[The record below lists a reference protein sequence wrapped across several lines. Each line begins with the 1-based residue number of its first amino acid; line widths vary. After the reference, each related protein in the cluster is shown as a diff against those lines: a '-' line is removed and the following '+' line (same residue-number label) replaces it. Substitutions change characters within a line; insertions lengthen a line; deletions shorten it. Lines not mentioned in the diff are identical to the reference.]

1 MERKIGE
8 IFEYNGEWYQCV
20 IGYSCNDCAF
30 NKKECSTIVDNDN
43 SMGNCCA
50 DRRKDNKDVIFK
62 KLEKVG
68 EPFFVNIQGNN
79 VLEQRYKLYEPMVTL
94 KEYWYRIDGNFINI
108 EIKQNQENMEENY
121 KAEDTLLTRLVGRYV
136 NNLIDYETFEK
147 AVKELYSDKKDS
159 KPVLKEFDLEAAK
172 AGKPVCTRDGR
183 KAIFLTTLSNKNFPV
198 VAIVSCGQEENVYQ
212 YDINGVCDEHD
223 DNLDLMML
231 PERKEGWINIYNAD
245 TTFYYADG
253 RVFETKDEAVQEAK
267 EEVEKEQREKNEYI
281 DTIRVEWEE

>member
-8 IFEYNGEWYQCV
+8 IFEYNDGWYQCIV
-20 IGYSCNDCAF
+20 GNGCENCAF
-30 NKKECSTIVDNDN
+30 NERKCYAVVDNGDPI
-43 SMGNCCA
+43 GDCCA
-50 DRRKDNKDVIFK
+50 DRRKDDKDVIFK

-68 EPFFVNIQGNN
+68 EPFFVNIQGDN

-108 EIKQNQENMEENY
+108 EIKQNKEDMEENY

-159 KPVLKEFDLEAAK
+159 KPILKEFDLKAAK

-183 KAIFLTTLSNKNFPV
+183 RARIICFDMNSFNNHII
-198 VAIVSCGQEENVYQ
+198 VALITEENGTESIYS
-212 YDINGVCDEHD
+212 YTSEGKWKETKTEN
-223 DNLDLMML
+223 DLMML
-231 PERKEGWINIYNAD
+231 PEKKEGLVNVYKDSVYD
-245 TTFYYADG
+245 TKY
-253 RVFETKDEAVQEAK
+253 EALIRRSRSES
-267 EEVEKEQREKNEYI
+267 RGYI
-281 DTIRVEWEE
+281 DTIKISWEE

>member
-20 IGYSCNDCAF
+20 ESDGTCNGCVGTFQSYSFCNDF
-30 NKKECSTIVDNDN
+30 EECV
-43 SMGNCCA
+43 G
-50 DRRKDNKDVIFK
+50 KIFK
-62 KLEKVG
+62 KIEKVG
-68 EPFFVNIQGNN
+68 EPYEFDGHLFQSYRTFEVPIFTENYSTVRELGNN
-79 VLEQRYKLYEPMVTL
+79 SK
-94 KEYWYRIDGNFINI
+94 ISI
-108 EIKQNQENMEENY
+108 EIKQNKENMEENY

-159 KPVLKEFDLEAAK
+159 KPILKEFDLEAAE

-198 VAIVSCGQEENVYQ
+198 VAIVCCGQEENVYQ

-223 DNLDLMML
+223 NNLDLMML
-231 PERKEGWINIYNAD
+231 PEKKEGWVNLYREE
-245 TTFYYADG
+245 DG
-253 RVFETKDEAVQEAK
+253 TIETSMIRDSYDDAK
-267 EEVEKEQREKNEYI
+267 NSISSSRNYI
-281 DTIRVEWEE
+281 DTIKIQWEE